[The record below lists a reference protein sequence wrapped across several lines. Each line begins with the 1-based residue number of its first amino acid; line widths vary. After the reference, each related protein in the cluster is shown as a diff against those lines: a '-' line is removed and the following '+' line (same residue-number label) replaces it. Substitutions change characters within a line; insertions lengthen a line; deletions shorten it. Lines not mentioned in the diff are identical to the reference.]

1 LLAPGPDLAP
11 FLVSLV
17 SPPVATARYL
27 RAAYGDHGV
36 HITYIGACPSADD
49 PSVDAH
55 LTPDAFLADLAE
67 QGIALSEQPLVF
79 DSVVPPDRRRWCS
92 LPGGAPTAE
101 FLGGDGDTRSLV
113 EIDRDDVSTD
123 LAQHIITHE
132 HVLLDLAP
140 GLGCACSGALGSL
153 PPRSARSA
161 VTALEPP
168 RASKPVIDPAPM
180 VSLDIP
186 VAEQVTSALL
196 VAASPTASAPDV
208 SMESRLDELLGSP
221 TDRPWTDGDVQT
233 EVHVNVMVESVLLG
247 DLGDASAST
256 LDREVPITALDPD
269 VPTANAPTHDAS
281 AEVIDESATMATPAE
296 PEVVAPDTAPLT
308 ESAAEPTSPTI
319 AARSHVRRRTPVPM
333 SARYPTSTIPRATA
347 SDGKAL
353 PRAYVAKRRPP
364 SPVSADAVTAP
375 AAGPS
380 PASDPVTLSESTS
393 PDTGE
398 SEASATTD
406 SLETNPPPTAASEA
420 PLSDRPDATP
430 GTDQPRRPESNTG
443 NDADADGD
451 TSPNVIV
458 TLVLVVLSLG
468 FFVFRALM

>member
-36 HITYIGACPSADD
+36 HITYIGGCPSADD
-49 PSVDAH
+49 PSVDAR

-101 FLGGDGDTRSLV
+101 FLGGDGDARSLV

-153 PPRSARSA
+153 PARSARSA

-208 SMESRLDELLGSP
+208 SMESRLDELLGSS

-233 EVHVNVMVESVLLG
+233 EVHVNVMVESVILG
-247 DLGDASAST
+247 DLG
-256 LDREVPITALDPD
+256 
-269 VPTANAPTHDAS
+269 DAS

-308 ESAAEPTSPTI
+308 ESAAEPTTPTI

-430 GTDQPRRPESNTG
+430 GTDQPRRLESNTG